1 MADNI
6 ELGDQSVENAT
17 NAEPETPAIENI
29 SSSKTTLITP
39 KQESENMEVHAHEL
53 HKAPGHGWKH
63 YIFEFVMLF
72 FAVFCGF
79 LAENLREESVEHHR
93 AKVYAANLYEE
104 LQKDIVSINSA
115 IEADRLVIGKLDTF
129 CLYSTEKSK
138 LNITNGMLYY
148 YGSYTTLLWVYSADN
163 TTIDELKSSGNLRI
177 MGNDI
182 SVKINAYCKLLSE
195 LENEY
200 TLTRTEFATL
210 EELYFK
216 IFDGYTSQLLTRGT
230 KPLLRDSI
238 FKLNIPLI
246 SDDPK
251 LMKEFTGWQK
261 FEVSIYLRQIDT
273 YLVPIRQIAIELLKL
288 LQKEYHFE

>member
-1 MADNI
+1 
-6 ELGDQSVENAT
+6 
-17 NAEPETPAIENI
+17 
-29 SSSKTTLITP
+29 
-39 KQESENMEVHAHEL
+39 MEVHAHT
-53 HKAPGHGWKH
+53 HTARKKWTH
-63 YIFEFVMLF
+63 YLWEFLMLF
-72 FAVFCGF
+72 LAVFCGF
-79 LAENLREESVEHHR
+79 LAEYQLEHVIENKR
-93 AKVYAANLYEE
+93 AKVFASNLYEE
-104 LQKDIVSINSA
+104 LKKDTASINNA
-115 IEADRLVIGKLDTF
+115 IEGTRLVAGKLDTF
-129 CLYSTEKSK
+129 CLYSTEKTK